1 MRVAATYTENGAFV
15 IDSQELE
22 NFKPARGETFVVD
35 LARRRNVAFHR
46 KGMSLLRMMYE
57 NQDKFENMTFTQFR
71 KWVVL
76 SAGYF
81 ETYVLREH
89 THVVADSLAFD
100 KMDQTKFDE
109 VYQAIITVAVEE
121 LGQDW
126 AISY

>member
-1 MRVAATYTENGAFV
+1 MRVAATYTGNGAFV

-22 NFKPARGETFVVD
+22 NFKPARGEIFIVD
-35 LARRRNVAFHR
+35 LARRRNVGHHR
-46 KGMSLLRMMYE
+46 KGFALLKAMFE
-57 NQDKFENMTFTQFR
+57 NQDRFEHLPFTRFR
-71 KWVVL
+71 KWVTI

-81 ETYVLREH
+81 DTYVTGDT
-89 THVVADSLAFD
+89 THIEAHSLAFD

>member
-35 LARRRNVAFHR
+35 IARRRNVAFHR
-46 KGMSLLRMMYE
+46 KGMKLLTEMWH
-57 NQDKFENMTFTQFR
+57 NQDRFKNIPFRPFR

-76 SAGYF
+76 SAGF
-81 ETYVLREH
+81 FNTYTVGNREY
-89 THVVADSLAFD
+89 TEPKSLKFD
-100 KMDQTKFDE
+100 QMKQEEFDE